1 MLQDIGPRVFDNTF
15 SLKETKPE
23 DFFLAYREEGILIK
37 EEMANLWYPSFADYF
52 IDDEGRR
59 RARFLFSIDGYNFF
73 LPMDSIEPLPGW
85 AYTAIGRIR
94 QESRLWRAFAGALGW
109 QLYSWYRD
117 HIYCSRCGELLLD
130 SKKER
135 MLYCPAC
142 EFTVYPT
149 IHPCVIVG
157 VYDGDKLLLTKYAN
171 RLHSRYALVAGFN
184 EVGESL
190 EDTVRREVY
199 EEVGLKVKN
208 IRFYKSQP
216 WPFSDSL
223 LAGFFAELDGDNVIR
238 LDEEELSAGAW
249 LARGEIPPPA
259 STISLTGAMI
269 EVFRRGGGGW

>member
-1 MLQDIGPRVFDNTF
+1 MLQDIEPRVFDNAW
-15 SLKETKPE
+15 SHKEAKPE
-23 DFFLAYREEGILIK
+23 DFFFAYREEGVLVK
-37 EEMANLWYPSFADYF
+37 DNTANLWYPSFADYS
-52 IDDEGRR
+52 IDAEGRR
-59 RARFLFSIDGYNFF
+59 KARFLFSIDGYNYF
-73 LPMDSIEPLPGW
+73 LMADSIEPLPGW
-85 AYTAIGRIR
+85 LYSSIGRFR
-94 QESRLWRAFAGALGW
+94 QESRIWRAFAGALGW
-109 QLYSWYRD
+109 QLYNWYSD
-117 HIYCSRCGELLLD
+117 HVHCSRCGELLLD
-130 SKKER
+130 SEKER

-171 RLHSRYALVAGFN
+171 RLQSRYALVAGFN

-190 EDTVRREVY
+190 EDTVRREVF

-223 LAGFFAELDGDNVIR
+223 LAGFYAELDGGNDIR
-238 LDEEELSAGAW
+238 LDEEELAAGVW

-259 STISLTGAMI
+259 STISLTGEMI
-269 EVFRRGGGGW
+269 EMFRTGMV